1 MLFCVDKSTIG
12 RKLSEHKLSSIPD
25 ADWFQQVGAL
35 RVGTRQDFRKIDSQK
50 QSSQTDSQLVFYF
63 LYRLVGFCT
72 VVSSF
77 LFFLHL
83 MLKLLFLF
91 FSSGCL
97 HITFFCT
104 FSVSS
109 VSIIYCYEAK
119 QPQAP
124 KIGRIQWDSYFA
136 PHGVSLS
143 DSLKLCW
150 SGLTRAVQGWKGLR
164 MPQSVSA
171 SWYSSTWPLFRV

>member
-1 MLFCVDKSTIG
+1 MLTGFSKLGLWGWALGKILGKSTVRNRAVKQIPSWCFTFCV
-12 RKLSEHKLSSIPD
+12 
-25 ADWFQQVGAL
+25 
-35 RVGTRQDFRKIDSQK
+35 
-50 QSSQTDSQLVFYF
+50 
-63 LYRLVGFCT
+63 RLVGFCT

-97 HITFFCT
+97 HITFFWT

-109 VSIIYCYEAK
+109 VSITYCSEAK

-136 PHGVSLS
+136 THGVSLS

-150 SGLTRAVQGWKGLR
+150 CGLTRAVQGWKGLR